1 MFLLILLFGIF
12 KYSPKI
18 NENRSQ
24 IQNFYDLFW
33 IANEI
38 LLCNRI

>member
-1 MFLLILLFGIF
+1 MD
-12 KYSPKI
+12 SPKI
-18 NENRSQ
+18 NETCPKFR
-24 IQNFYDLFW
+24 IFDLFW